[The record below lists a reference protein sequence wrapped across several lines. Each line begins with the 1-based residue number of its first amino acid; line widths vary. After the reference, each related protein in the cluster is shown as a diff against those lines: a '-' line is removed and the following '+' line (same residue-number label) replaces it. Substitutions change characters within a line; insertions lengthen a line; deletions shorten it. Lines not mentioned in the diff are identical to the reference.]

1 MIWFKSKKRGFT
13 LAEVLIVCSI
23 FAVMVIWIIFAIN
36 RAFLFMNNTRISV
49 RASNFAREWVEM
61 VYNIRDSNWRQQSW
75 EKDKY
80 RLNVWKRVDGKI
92 SEENTYISWWIYII
106 KEELTKENN
115 WDYYVYAEYLT
126 GNDDIY
132 TLEWFFSGEDSQW
145 RKDSMLNFSW
155 TYSYFSWWVLYTWWK
170 LEELLY
176 ADGLAFY
183 RVLRVY
189 GDYCKEKDGN
199 CSSEGAPKEMR
210 FCVKVFYEL
219 NWWKHQ
225 NELCSIMTNFME

>member
-1 MIWFKSKKRGFT
+1 MIWLKSKKRGFT
-13 LAEVLIVCSI
+13 LGEVLIVSSM

-61 VYNIRDSNWRQQSW
+61 VYNIRDSNRRQQSW

-80 RLNVWKRVDGKI
+80 RLNIWKR
-92 SEENTYISWWIYII
+92 NTNGSLDINNKYWSWIYII
-106 KEELTKENN
+106 KERNSNN
-115 WDYYVYAEYLT
+115 DDSYVYAEFLT
-126 GNDDIY
+126 GNMDIY
-132 TLEWFFSGEDSQW
+132 TLEWFFSWENSQW
-145 RKDSMLNFSW
+145 RIDSKLDFTW
-155 TYSYFSWWVLYTWWK
+155 TYSYFSWGSLYTWWK

-189 GDYCKEKDGN
+189 GIENKLSS
-199 CSSEGAPKEMR
+199 CSSSECPKELR

-225 NELCSIMTNFME
+225 NELCSIMTNFMG

>member
-13 LAEVLIVCSI
+13 LAEVLIVSSI

-80 RLNVWKRVDGKI
+80 RLNVWKRNSEGILSGK
-92 SEENTYISWWIYII
+92 NDYQSWNIYLI
-106 KEELTKENN
+106 KEEKIWTG
-115 WDYYVYAEYLT
+115 DYYIYADLLT
-126 GNDDIY
+126 GSDDIY

-155 TYSYFSWWVLYTWWK
+155 TYSYFSWWVLYTWWR
-170 LEELLY
+170 LEDLLY

-189 GDYCKEKDGN
+189 GIHCKEGN
-199 CSSEGAPKEMR
+199 SCNDDDPKEMR

>member
-80 RLNVWKRVDGKI
+80 RLNVWKRENGKI
-92 SEENTYISWWIYII
+92 SEENTYKSWWIYII

-189 GDYCKEKDGN
+189 GYYCKKDGGN
-199 CSSEGAPKEMR
+199 CEENDPKEMR

>member
-1 MIWFKSKKRGFT
+1 MIWFKPKKRGFT

-80 RLNVWKRVDGKI
+80 RFNVWKRDSKGVLSGWNNY
-92 SEENTYISWWIYII
+92 ESWWIYLI
-106 KEELTKENN
+106 KEELTNG
-115 WDYYVYAEYLT
+115 WDYYIYADYLT

-132 TLEWFFSGEDSQW
+132 TLEWFFSGEDNSW
-145 RKDSMLNFSW
+145 RDASKLNFSW

-189 GDYCKEKDGN
+189 GVYCKEKNGD
-199 CSSEGAPKEMR
+199 CSKEEAPKEMR